1 LIVKIDNGS
10 VALLAS
16 AHEQEVPMSVRR
28 AARLAV
34 LLATV
39 AALLGPAGPA
49 LAMIDD
55 PGGGGTPTLLSPADA
70 STLANTPAADP
81 SGSSTSA
88 VDSATALA
96 ASSQPGSDTF
106 VEAGDSPQAA
116 VGLALATPVSV
127 RPVCWANAAWH
138 RWGTWPYQQKLT
150 DTTYWCAV
158 YGNHITYRSSSTTAS
173 GTFCATGWTASQLI
187 AGGVGP
193 GFATFT
199 TRSSAG
205 FSCAT
210 VIPWIVIHTTHHQD
224 IRRGDQGG
232 TAFVGSG

>member
-1 LIVKIDNGS
+1 
-10 VALLAS
+10 
-16 AHEQEVPMSVRR
+16 MSVRR
-28 AARLAV
+28 APRLVA
-34 LLATV
+34 LLA
-39 AALLGPAGPA
+39 AATAMLGSAGPA
-49 LAMIDD
+49 LAMVDD
-55 PGGGGTPTLLSPADA
+55 PGGGGTPTLLSPTDA
-70 STLANTPAADP
+70 TTLANAPAPDP

-88 VDSATALA
+88 VDSPTALA
-96 ASSQPGSDTF
+96 ASSQPGANTF
-106 VEAGDSPQAA
+106 VEAGDSPEAA
-116 VGLALATPVSV
+116 VGLSTAIPTSV

-138 RWGTWPYQQKLT
+138 RWGTWPYQQKLI

-158 YGNHITYRSSSTTAS
+158 YGNHITYRTSSTTAN
-173 GTFCATGWTASQLI
+173 GTFCGTGWTASQLV

-199 TRSSAG
+199 IRSSAG

-210 VIPWIVIHTTHHQD
+210 VIPWIVIHTSHHQD